1 MCLLLETIK
10 VKNKQLQSLDF
21 HNDRLNRTRKELFGT
36 SNLLLLEKIV
46 QIPDNL
52 GDGVFKCRVL
62 YGKEIEKIE
71 FQPYQIKEIRSLKI
85 VDGGQ
90 IDYAYKFADRQNLEK
105 LQAKSLFLNTQ
116 DILITKNGLVTD
128 TSYANIVFF
137 DGERYFTPN
146 TPLLKGTK
154 RAQLLQKQLI
164 AERKICVQ
172 DISYFLFAKIINAMI
187 DLEESPIIPISDIG

>member
-21 HNDRLNRTRKELFGT
+21 HNERLNRTRKELFGT
-36 SNLLLLEKIV
+36 SKPLLLEEMM

-62 YGKEIEKIE
+62 YRNEIEKIE

-85 VDGGQ
+85 VENAQ
-90 IDYAYKFADRQNLEK
+90 ISYAYKFADRQNIEK
-105 LQAKSLFLNTQ
+105 LHANLLSLNTQ

-137 DGERYFTPN
+137 DREKYFTPES
-146 TPLLKGTK
+146 PLLEGTK

-164 AERKICVQ
+164 TERKIRVQ
-172 DISYFLFAKIINAMI
+172 DIQHFQFAKLINAMI
-187 DLEESPIIPISDIG
+187 DLEESPIIPISDII

>member
-10 VKNKQLQSLDF
+10 VKNKQVQSLDF
-21 HNDRLNRTRKELFGT
+21 HNERLNRTRKELFGT
-36 SNLLLLEKIV
+36 SNLLLLEEII

-71 FQPYQIKEIRSLKI
+71 FQAYQIKEIRSLKI

-90 IDYAYKFADRQNLEK
+90 IDYSYKFADRQNIEK
-105 LQAKSLFLNTQ
+105 LQANLLSLNTQ
-116 DILITKNGLVTD
+116 DILITKNGFVTD

-137 DGERYFTPN
+137 DGKKYFTPD

-164 AERKICVQ
+164 TERKIRVQ
-172 DISYFLFAKIINAMI
+172 DIRYFLFVKLINAMI
-187 DLEESPIIPISDIG
+187 DLEESPIIPISDIV

>member
-10 VKNKQLQSLDF
+10 VKNKELQSLDF
-21 HNDRLNRTRKELFGT
+21 HNERLNRTRRELFGT
-36 SNLLLLEKIV
+36 KDILLLEKTIKV
-46 QIPDNL
+46 PENL

-62 YGKEIEKIE
+62 YGNEIEKIE

-90 IDYAYKFADRQNLEK
+90 INYAYKFADRQNIEK
-105 LQAKSLFLNTQ
+105 LQAESLSLNAQ
-116 DILITKNGLVTD
+116 DILIVKNGLLTD

-137 DGERYFTPN
+137 DGEKYFTPS

-154 RAQLLQKQLI
+154 RSQLLQKQLI
-164 AERKICVQ
+164 TERKIHVQ
-172 DISYFLFAKIINAMI
+172 DIQYFLFAKLINAMI
-187 DLEESPIIPISDIG
+187 DLEESPIIPISDII